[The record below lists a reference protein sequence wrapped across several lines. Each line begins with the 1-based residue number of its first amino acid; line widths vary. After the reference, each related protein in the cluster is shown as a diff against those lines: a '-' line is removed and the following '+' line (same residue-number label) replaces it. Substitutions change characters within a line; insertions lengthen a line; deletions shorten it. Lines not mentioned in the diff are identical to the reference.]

1 MLPNSLNELAVSYL
15 FVSSCVCV
23 CVCKLQGLRFQFTRG
38 PVCNPS
44 LTLNIKS
51 LKLHWSN
58 PNHLSLA
65 FQKYRQKDFQGHY
78 ILQHAVA

>member
-1 MLPNSLNELAVSYL
+1 MLPNSLNELYLIFSYQ
-15 FVSSCVCV
+15 VVCV
-23 CVCKLQGLRFQFTRG
+23 CVSCRDLGSSLLVG

-65 FQKYRQKDFQGHY
+65 FQKDKQKDFQSHY
-78 ILQHAVA
+78 ILQHAVALKW